1 MANDLGTGC
10 GPSLS
15 GLVSGIVDDAQELIK
30 QQLNLFRHE
39 IQTDIQ
45 KTKEGALSL
54 VLGAGIAFLGTILLT
69 FMLVHLLNWSWPQL
83 PLWGCYGIVG
93 GVFIVGG
100 GLLCY
105 WGKTIFAS
113 FNPLTDDSA
122 QALKENIQWITK
134 AK

>member
-1 MANDLGTGC
+1 MANDLGTSC
-10 GPSLS
+10 GPSFS

-30 QQLNLFRHE
+30 QQLTLFRHE
-39 IQTDIQ
+39 IQTDIR

-54 VLGAGIAFLGTILLT
+54 GLGLGVASLGTILLT
-69 FMLVHLLNWSWPQL
+69 FMLVHLLNWSVPQL
-83 PLWGCYGIVG
+83 PLWACFGIVG

-105 WGKTIFAS
+105 GGKKIFDS
-113 FNPLTDDSA
+113 FSPLPNESV
-122 QALKENIQWITK
+122 QALKENLQWITK